1 MKRIIK
7 VLVVSA
13 LMVVFM
19 ATTGVSP
26 ALADHNNGNDEYH
39 FGYGKD
45 KTSTY
50 SGYQYKG
57 NQHVYGWACGSK
69 KQEGYNDKYC

>member
-1 MKRIIK
+1 LKRLIK
-7 VLVVSA
+7 ILSATA
-13 LMVVFM
+13 LMVVLM
-19 ATTGVSP
+19 ASTAVSP
-26 ALADHNNGNDEYH
+26 ALADHNGGGSH
-39 FGYGKD
+39 FGYGPD